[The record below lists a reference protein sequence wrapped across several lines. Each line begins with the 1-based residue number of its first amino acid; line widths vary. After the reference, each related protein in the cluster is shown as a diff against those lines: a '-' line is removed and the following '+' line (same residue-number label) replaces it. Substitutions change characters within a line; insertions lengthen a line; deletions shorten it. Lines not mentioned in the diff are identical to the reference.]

1 VYCQTHGPT
10 LYCQQLP
17 LLLLL
22 LVLLLRARG
31 CEHMRRLGT

>member
-17 LLLLL
+17 LLLL